1 MVIDLAALF
10 SAQPLLL
17 FFAVLACGYALSKLS
32 LWHFHLSAPVG
43 VMVAGMLFGHFGFQA
58 PPMIQEIGFT
68 LFIYSIGLTAGPRFF
83 NILLAD
89 GSRYLA
95 LTLAVG
101 LLAAATALIMGR
113 WLGFPASTAAGL
125 MAGTLTSSPT
135 LVAAQEALR
144 QATPN
149 AAPALVQ
156 MGSAYAVAYIV
167 GLFSILALIRF
178 APVILRVN
186 LAAEAQ
192 ALSKEHRYRDESIDH
207 HEPMGPP
214 PQLRAFVVQSPDIIG
229 KTFDRSD
236 LCLGG
241 NCVIQAIKR
250 EGSVFQ
256 PEPGTA
262 LAEGDVV
269 SVTVPVDR
277 VPMVAER
284 VGREVI
290 DLDLLSDSIDTVD
303 IIVSS
308 QDAAGRPLGEMS
320 VIARQGCTAVR
331 LVRSHIPIA
340 PRPEIILEKGD
351 VLTVA
356 GLKHR
361 LEAVIKALGYVERA
375 IIETDLIAFVTGIML
390 GLALGALKFKV
401 GDLTVGLGQ
410 AGGLLVAGLVLG
422 FSRSVSPTFGRV
434 PPAARW
440 ILSELGLLFFMAC
453 VGLKAGEG
461 VLEALVGMGPE
472 LVLCGF
478 TISAVSLFGGL
489 AFGRIVL
496 RMNPALLF
504 GAMTGAMTS
513 TPGLKVVTLAAR
525 SSLPA
530 LGYAGT
536 YAFANVL
543 LALLGALLVRF

>member
-1 MVIDLAALF
+1 
-10 SAQPLLL
+10 
-17 FFAVLACGYALSKLS
+17 
-32 LWHFHLSAPVG
+32 
-43 VMVAGMLFGHFGFQA
+43 
-58 PPMIQEIGFT
+58 
-68 LFIYSIGLTAGPRFF
+68 
-83 NILLAD
+83 
-89 GSRYLA
+89 
-95 LTLAVG
+95 
-101 LLAAATALIMGR
+101 
-113 WLGFPASTAAGL
+113 
-125 MAGTLTSSPT
+125 
-135 LVAAQEALR
+135 
-144 QATPN
+144 
-149 AAPALVQ
+149 
-156 MGSAYAVAYIV
+156 
-167 GLFSILALIRF
+167 
-178 APVILRVN
+178 
-186 LAAEAQ
+186 
-192 ALSKEHRYRDESIDH
+192 
-207 HEPMGPP
+207 
-214 PQLRAFVVQSPDIIG
+214 
-229 KTFDRSD
+229 
-236 LCLGG
+236 
-241 NCVIQAIKR
+241 
-250 EGSVFQ
+250 
-256 PEPGTA
+256 
-262 LAEGDVV
+262 
-269 SVTVPVDR
+269 
-277 VPMVAER
+277 
-284 VGREVI
+284 
-290 DLDLLSDSIDTVD
+290 
-303 IIVSS
+303 
-308 QDAAGRPLGEMS
+308 
-320 VIARQGCTAVR
+320 
-331 LVRSHIPIA
+331 VRSHIPIA

-361 LEAVIKALGYVERA
+361 LEAVVKALGYVERA
-375 IIETDLIAFVTGIML
+375 IIETDLIVFVTGIML
-390 GLALGALKFKV
+390 GLALGALKIKV

-461 VLEALVGMGPE
+461 VLAALVGMGPE

-543 LALLGALLVRF
+543 LALLGALLVRL